1 MNFLQSTSS
10 LRRLCDYYVS
20 PAPCKPLS
28 GGARPLDGSS
38 GTGPLMN
45 QSQPKHLLE
54 RRDKDG
60 SLRNQRRSGDSFSN
74 YIVYYRIPT
83 LVHPLK
89 SHRRKA
95 VLING
100 AVYRGKIVLFAP
112 TPFPLG

>member
-28 GGARPLDGSS
+28 GGASPLDGSS

-54 RRDKDG
+54 LTRE
-60 SLRNQRRSGDSFSN
+60 SLKLLPFS
-74 YIVYYRIPT
+74 V
-83 LVHPLK
+83 PL
-89 SHRRKA
+89 
-95 VLING
+95 I
-100 AVYRGKIVLFAP
+100 
-112 TPFPLG
+112 